1 MSDDLPDASS
11 LAHRSGR
18 LYGIEALRGLAA
30 VGVVFSHT
38 ARHLDKIF
46 QAPGLIRVFQAGHAG
61 VDLFFVISG
70 FIILHVHRSDI
81 GRPDR
86 LTHYAGRRLN
96 RVFPLYWVALA
107 LTVAMTALNHAPP
120 SLAHLLWS
128 AALLPS
134 VREPVLGIAWTLEF
148 EMVFYAIF
156 AVLIVN
162 LRAGLALLLLWQTVS
177 ALQAAG
183 VTALA
188 MPSAL
193 GSVYSLEFLLGLSAA
208 WLLRGVRVRRP
219 GLLAGVA
226 ALAFG
231 AAYLMESAG
240 LLYGY
245 GVAARLAY
253 GLPAC
258 LLILGLAAAERDGR
272 LAVPGWLR
280 GIGQAS
286 YSIYLFQFVFI
297 GTLWQMLLSSGA
309 AASAPRAL
317 LFVLLAAAAL
327 AGGVAMSRL
336 VEQPLLQLTRAN
348 WRTSVPKRA

>member
-1 MSDDLPDASS
+1 MSDDPLDASS
-11 LAHRSGR
+11 LAPRPGR

-46 QAPGLIRVFQAGHAG
+46 HAPGLIRAFQAGHAG

-81 GRPDR
+81 GRPGR
-86 LTHYAGRRLN
+86 LTRYAGRRLN

-107 LTVAMTALNHAPP
+107 LTVVMTTMRHAPP
-120 SLAHLLWS
+120 SVAHLLWS

-193 GSVYSLEFLLGLSAA
+193 GSVYSLEFLMGLSGA
-208 WLLRGVRVRRP
+208 WLLGGVRVRRP

-226 ALAFG
+226 ATAFC

-245 GVAARLAY
+245 GTAARFAY

-272 LAVPGWLR
+272 LSVPGWLR

-297 GTLWQMLLSSGA
+297 GTLWQMLLSSGG
-309 AASAPRAL
+309 AASAPRVL
-317 LFVLLAAAAL
+317 LFVLLATAAL

-336 VEQPLLQLTRAN
+336 VEQPLLQLTRSS
-348 WRTSVPKRA
+348 WRTPVPKRA